1 MAGTPVRLED
11 FFASQ
16 EQARRLFETVS
27 SLLEEIGL
35 FEMRVTKSQ
44 IAFRRRRGFAWVW
57 IPARYLRRSNTAPL
71 VLSLALPFRDPSPR
85 WKEVVEPYPGR
96 FIHHLEIDGTGEIDD
111 EVKTWLNLAWS
122 SAR

>member
-1 MAGTPVRLED
+1 MDLDEFFSAQELSRQLFDTVRAAID
-11 FFASQ
+11 QTGPA
-16 EQARRLFETVS
+16 
-27 SLLEEIGL
+27 
-35 FEMRVTKSQ
+35 EMRVSKSQ

-57 IPARYLRRSNTAPL
+57 IPARYLRRGNTAPL

-85 WKEVVEPYPGR
+85 WKQVVEPYPGR